1 MRDAQVAEESLRR
14 SRKNCQ
20 ELALERDQLKRQL
33 LDSAQRENYVT
44 SQLLESHAAFRQLHE
59 ANQLNLSLKLDK
71 DKLTTQ
77 LNQLTVR
84 LEAQRGLEDAN
95 TALQNEILSLKALL
109 ERRAEL
115 GGDGIEGQQRVE
127 GGTARLTSD
136 EGGAPRREDIT
147 PGTTRSGMQQEIINN
162 EEKITRNATEEKGR
176 GQETPQVGQVQT
188 AGPNNMVDDA
198 TLQISQQVTM
208 THSHP
213 PPASTSQQI
222 QECLLILP
230 LCIPHHLPN
239 SPHRPL
245 FLLSNPPWSCAT
257 AEWRAQGALLCAL
270 APLLLFGATLLLL
283 YRGG

>member
-1 MRDAQVAEESLRR
+1 MDVRLFGQRLEVDLLRRKLRKTQEQLKGLEFSHKEMEVECYKTKATLSQLEATHNALNAAWKQEKASLLRDAQVAEESLRR

-188 AGPNNMVDDA
+188 AGPNRNK
-198 TLQISQQVTM
+198 
-208 THSHP
+208 
-213 PPASTSQQI
+213 
-222 QECLLILP
+222 
-230 LCIPHHLPN
+230 
-239 SPHRPL
+239 
-245 FLLSNPPWSCAT
+245 
-257 AEWRAQGALLCAL
+257 
-270 APLLLFGATLLLL
+270 
-283 YRGG
+283 